1 MTDNGGIT
9 VSRLVEHV
17 LRGHELVV
25 RPLDRPLLPGQELAR
40 SSNDLTGRPVLGHL
54 NIFQKHGLWSEPSA
68 YGDGTG
74 FLWRAKP
81 RRAAKKTAKRKRR

>member
-17 LRGHELVV
+17 LRGHECVV
-25 RPLDRPLLPGQELAR
+25 RPLDRPLLSGQELAR

-54 NIFQKHGLWSEPSA
+54 NIRQKHGIWSEPSEW
-68 YGDGTG
+68 Y
-74 FLWRAKP
+74 
-81 RRAAKKTAKRKRR
+81 RRALSSRSLHE

>member
-17 LRGHELVV
+17 RRGHEFVV

-40 SSNDLTGRPVLGHL
+40 SSNVLAGRPILGHL
-54 NIFQKHGLWSEPSA
+54 NIRQKHGIWSEPSEW
-68 YGDGTG
+68 Y
-74 FLWRAKP
+74 
-81 RRAAKKTAKRKRR
+81 RRAFSLRSLHE

>member
-17 LRGHELVV
+17 LRGHECVV

-54 NIFQKHGLWSEPSA
+54 NIRQKHGIWSEPSEW
-68 YGDGTG
+68 Y
-74 FLWRAKP
+74 
-81 RRAAKKTAKRKRR
+81 RRALSSRSLHE